1 MRCVVISLDD
11 SFSCKLGIPDQ
22 TSFFICQQCKTLFFI
37 CSNAKPHSLYVAMQN
52 FILYISNVKLH
63 SLYVVKAEFSSTM
76 FVWTNFCINRKSI
89 FICRHIS
96 LLLPASTTFT
106 SALVGYQFY
115 GELSHNKGYLIGL
128 ILQDSWCERAVL
140 TNNCI
145 QGNLTVK
152 LQRCFLVIFENRT
165 RNINPLRKATCV
177 LIIMGTVAVFN

>member
-1 MRCVVISLDD
+1 MLTMQNFILYA
-11 SFSCKLGIPDQ
+11 KL
-22 TSFFICQQCKTLFFI
+22 
-37 CSNAKPHSLYVAMQN
+37 HSLMLAMQN

-128 ILQDSWCERAVL
+128 ILQDSLCKRAVL
-140 TNNCI
+140 TNNFI
-145 QGNLTVK
+145 SGNLTVE
-152 LQRCFLVIFENRT
+152 LQRFFLVIFENQT
-165 RNINPLRKATCV
+165 HNINPLRKATCD
-177 LIIMGTVAVFN
+177 LIIIGTVGVFH